1 MSTALQSDSEVPA
14 ARPSPYTY
22 TDEQWKVH
30 TVHPQRYYSRSRED
44 GTLRPTRPAPCSFIG
59 NPDIAPRTA
68 AEKAREADKALWGS
82 CKSVEE
88 YEAKRREMDDVAAAR
103 AVEAGRATFHPFP
116 RLPSE
121 LRCRI
126 WVMAMVNS
134 PTRIAIT
141 CSGYT
146 PARLPRG
153 GRCGTVAPGRPRI
166 FAATAFMPPLMLVN
180 WEAHGL
186 ASRHYRRAFRGV
198 NGGGGVLAAYPSVLT
213 IEKAMVLLLP
223 MDRGED
229 LGSLAEIV
237 VVVSPGLGGRV
248 SFSTE
253 YLEQFKSML
262 RMGTIRRLE
271 LRLTRSIPRD
281 RARRVEEYF
290 ASLFSEIQAANSK
303 WVTPELQVG
312 PVHDEEKPR
321 NDSESSSE
329 DLFTND
335 D

>member
-1 MSTALQSDSEVPA
+1 MSTAPQPDPKALA

-44 GTLRPTRPAPCSFIG
+44 GTLRPTLPAPCVSIG

-82 CKSVEE
+82 CKSVDE
-88 YEAKRREMDDVAAAR
+88 YEGKRREMDDVAAAR
-103 AVEAGRATFHPFP
+103 AVEAGRPAFHPFP
-116 RLPSE
+116 RLPAE

-126 WVMAMVNS
+126 WVVAMVNN

-146 PARLPRG
+146 PARRPQG
-153 GRCGTVAPGRPRI
+153 GWCGTVAPGRPRI
-166 FAATAFMPPLMLVN
+166 YAATAFMPPLMLVN
-180 WEAHGL
+180 WEAHAL

-198 NGGGGVLAAYPSVLT
+198 NGGGGVLAAYPSILT
-213 IEKAMVLLLP
+213 IEKPMVLLLP
-223 MDRGED
+223 MDRAED
-229 LGSLAEIV
+229 LGLLAEIV
-237 VVVSPGLGGRV
+237 VIVSPGLGGRV
-248 SFSTE
+248 AFSTE
-253 YLEQFKSML
+253 YSERFKMML
-262 RMGTIRRLE
+262 RVGTIRRLE

-290 ASLFSEIQAANSK
+290 ASLFSEIQAANEE
-303 WVTPELQVG
+303 WVAPELQVG

-321 NDSESSSE
+321 NDSESSSK
-329 DLFTND
+329 DLYSD
-335 D
+335 DD